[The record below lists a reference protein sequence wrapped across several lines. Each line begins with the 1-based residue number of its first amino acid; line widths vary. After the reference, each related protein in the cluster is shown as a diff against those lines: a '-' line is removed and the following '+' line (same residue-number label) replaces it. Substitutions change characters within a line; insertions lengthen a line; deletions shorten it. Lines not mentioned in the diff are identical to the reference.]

1 MKDVTFKKLE
11 GFVEFCIRRR
21 MPIMIIFGLLT
32 LGMVYFAAQ
41 IEVKTIFND
50 LLPTEHEY
58 IKINNRFK
66 STFGGSNMVS
76 IMLEVEEGT
85 IFDLKVLKKLKVLQ
99 QELRYIDGVNQY
111 QIISLASRKIREIR
125 ASNEGIVSKPIMWP
139 KLPETEGEM
148 AHLRD
153 SVLENRLVYGRYVSV
168 DLKAVLLTV
177 DFYDHLLNYSTAY
190 PEILE
195 VVKKVEGDGV
205 KIRVAGEPVL
215 YGWVNHYIPETKRIF
230 LYTIIFMLLLLIL
243 LTRTWRGTLLPLL
256 AGIVSTVWALGI
268 TTLIGFSLDPLLIV
282 LAFLITAQTIS
293 HAVQLITRFDDE
305 IALGAESPEA
315 AAKAAMLGMFKPGML
330 GVATDAACAGVVVFL
345 TSIPMLQ
352 KVSIIGAIWVGS
364 IAITGVIMTPILT
377 SWCKKPKGFAHPIN
391 IYPLVQKILGFAIYI
406 VTSRWRYVVLSATT
420 IIFVFSGIYALNLT
434 VGDANP
440 GSPIL
445 WPDSKYNTDWDAIN
459 TKFQGSDRMFVVLSG
474 KEKTSLKEKAVLK
487 NMEMLQ
493 RYIEAQ
499 PKVGG
504 SLSFADVIP
513 GTKRMLR
520 EDNPRYKE
528 FGLTVEEN
536 GETLYM
542 FTSGTEPGDMD
553 RYSDPNYRNYGITM
567 FFQDHQGGTIRTA
580 IARVKEFV
588 EDNPLE
594 DATYHLAGGLIG
606 VLAAVNEVILSG
618 QIQAIAFSLLIV
630 VILCIITF
638 RSLVAGMFF
647 MVPVIIANTLT
658 FSFMTY
664 KNIGM
669 NINTVPVV
677 ALGIGL
683 GIDYAVYIVNSI
695 REELHKDPNLMNAI
709 AKALSGAGRAV
720 FVTAA
725 TLTGSVFLW
734 CFSSLRFQA
743 EMGILIAL
751 WLFIAATT
759 SIFVMPAIVYVFRP
773 EFIVGKETL
782 EG

>member
-230 LYTIIFMLLLLIL
+230 LYTIIFMMLLLIL

-445 WPDSKYNTDWDAIN
+445 WSDSKYNTDWGAIN

-580 IARVKEFV
+580 NARVKEVV